1 MTIQIEEL
9 LKLPAKEREYIVGEL
24 YESLLHEEYDE
35 DPKVIEMLDK
45 RIADMESGKTT
56 LLTESEFQEKLSSL
70 RKKISK

>member
-35 DPKVIEMLDK
+35 DQKLLKCLISVLQIWKVG
-45 RIADMESGKTT
+45 R
-56 LLTESEFQEKLSSL
+56 L
-70 RKKISK
+70 RY